1 MVSGWIS
8 ALQRITSI
16 EVMVNSNVTLE
27 PNKIISGEQ
36 LYSEAINLILQRAQH
51 KLLIFDQDLS
61 RGNFASLEKYV
72 FLRDFLST
80 NIASQLT
87 IILQDASFFQN
98 KCPRLL
104 KLIEVHGHKMHV
116 HITNTSVKHAKDC
129 FILADGEHYIKRIH
143 IDQARFKYAFDDK
156 KSVEVLHNRFM
167 ELLDA
172 TADTVTLKPLGL

>member
-1 MVSGWIS
+1 
-8 ALQRITSI
+8 
-16 EVMVNSNVTLE
+16 MVNSNSSLE

-36 LYSEAINLILQRAQH
+36 LYSEAINLILKSAQH

-61 RGNFASLEKYV
+61 HGNFASLEKTG
-72 FLRDFLST
+72 FLQNFLST

-104 KLIEVHGHKMHV
+104 NLLEVYGHKMCV
-116 HITNTSVKHAKDC
+116 RITNSSVKHAKDC

-143 IDQARFKYAFDDK
+143 IDQPRFKYAFDDRQNVDALN
-156 KSVEVLHNRFM
+156 SRFM

-172 TADTVTLKPLGL
+172 TEDAITLRPLGL